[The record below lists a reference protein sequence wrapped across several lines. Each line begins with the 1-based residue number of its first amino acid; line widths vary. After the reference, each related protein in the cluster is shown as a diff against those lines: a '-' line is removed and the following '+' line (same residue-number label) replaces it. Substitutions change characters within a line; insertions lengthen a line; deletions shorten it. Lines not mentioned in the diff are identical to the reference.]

1 MNNPI
6 IMHVNYCEQGQTI
19 EEMCKKA
26 VKWGFDGIEFR
37 AKRNGVEETREDY
50 IDEVA
55 KAQKV
60 SGLKYVLFSL
70 NMVNVMDPCA
80 EKRKAAEDDAI
91 DFMKKAAAKI
101 KCTTFNA
108 FAGGLFTE
116 DDKLRENWSNN
127 GGNGAA
133 RGCHWRWATESY
145 KRIGAE
151 AEKLGIKIAFETHM
165 NYLHDTPAN
174 AYALCEMINCDAVG
188 LLLDYGNAVYFRNNP
203 SLKDTI
209 LSVKDK
215 IYDTHLKNSIK
226 LSADPQDRMPTA
238 LGGGEINHREYIK
251 LLKQIGY
258 TGPITIEAP
267 RPGDREAYAVE
278 DLAYIKKVIEEVE
291 AE

>member
-70 NMVNVMDPCA
+70 NMVNVMDPCP

-108 FAGGLFTE
+108 FAGGLFNE

-133 RGCHWRWATESY
+133 RGCHWRWATLSLIHIY
-145 KRIGAE
+145 TNSSGADRLCRGRIHSPDE
-151 AEKLGIKIAFETHM
+151 PKLEGPLRRSNGTCG
-165 NYLHDTPAN
+165 LH
-174 AYALCEMINCDAVG
+174 
-188 LLLDYGNAVYFRNNP
+188 P
-203 SLKDTI
+203 SRRA
-209 LSVKDK
+209 S
-215 IYDTHLKNSIK
+215 
-226 LSADPQDRMPTA
+226 
-238 LGGGEINHREYIK
+238 
-251 LLKQIGY
+251 
-258 TGPITIEAP
+258 
-267 RPGDREAYAVE
+267 YAVSARRR
-278 DLAYIKKVIEEVE
+278 L
-291 AE
+291 